1 MENMTLEKRI
11 LATNDW
17 GLVAMLHE
25 GLLERFEESIQSIK
39 EKDYK
44 RLNIIINNCRD
55 ILTELII
62 NFNGREELPTNL
74 REIYLFT
81 NTMMTEG
88 EAKKDI
94 SFFQQAKDVIKPIY
108 EGFRELEL
116 KEDANIVSG
125 LTYGKEKLEDYNRK
139 SGRTFQV

>member
-1 MENMTLEKRI
+1 MENITLEKRI

-25 GLLERFEESIQSIK
+25 GLVERFEESIESIK

-44 RLNIIINNCRD
+44 GLNILINNCRD

-62 NFNGREELPTNL
+62 NFNGRDELPTSL
-74 REIYLFT
+74 REIYLFI
-81 NTMMTEG
+81 NTMITEG
-88 EAKKDI
+88 EIKKDI
-94 SFFQQAKDVIKPIY
+94 SFFDKAKEVINPIY
-108 EGFRELEL
+108 EGFRELEM
-116 KEDANIVSG
+116 KEDANVVSG

-139 SGRTFQV
+139 SSKIFQG

>member
-25 GLLERFEESIQSIK
+25 GLLERFEESIETIK
-39 EKDYK
+39 EGDYI
-44 RLNIIINNCRD
+44 RLNRLINYSRD

-62 NFNGREELPTNL
+62 SFNGREELPTNL
-74 REIYLFT
+74 REIYLFI
-81 NTMMTEG
+81 NTMITEG
-88 EAKKDI
+88 EIKKDI
-94 SFFQQAKDVIKPIY
+94 SFFQEAKEVIKPIY
-108 EGFRELEL
+108 EGFRELEI

-139 SGRTFQV
+139 SGRIFQG

>member
-1 MENMTLEKRI
+1 MTLEKRI

-25 GLLERFEESIQSIK
+25 GLLERFEESIETIK
-39 EKDYK
+39 EGDYI
-44 RLNIIINNCRD
+44 RLNRLINYSRD

-62 NFNGREELPTNL
+62 SFNGREELPTNL
-74 REIYLFT
+74 REIYLFI
-81 NTMMTEG
+81 NTMITEG
-88 EAKKDI
+88 EIKKDI
-94 SFFQQAKDVIKPIY
+94 SFFQEAKEVIKPIY
-108 EGFRELEL
+108 EGFRELEI

-139 SGRTFQV
+139 SGRIFQG